1 MGLLVITFAFYYLLV
16 GKRLTTIHED
26 SKGEDSWNRYA
37 GTFLLIFTAI
47 ITDYQLVFTT
57 PDVMLIGT
65 IIGIAVAGKVIN
77 TRIKEYPSTYEDTH
91 TPTDT
96 IHKIN
101 EDGSHKADEGSED
114 GSIEN

>member
-1 MGLLVITFAFYYLLV
+1 MLYSIKMNTITYNDKILMFMGLLVITFAFYYLLV

-65 IIGIAVAGKVIN
+65 LIGIAVAGKVIN
-77 TRIKEYPSTYEDTH
+77 TRIKEYPNHVFSCW
-91 TPTDT
+91 
-96 IHKIN
+96 
-101 EDGSHKADEGSED
+101 
-114 GSIEN
+114 